1 MDEDIKYVIDS
12 SFMLAHLLPDEKV
25 SQVDKVFM
33 KYAQGKVFFSA
44 PYILPFEVIN
54 GLRSAAISK
63 RIDKNTAQ
71 ILIDDFLTVKIEF
84 QKVNFKR
91 TLAISFQNNCS
102 IYDAS
107 YITLSQDKN
116 LHLLA
121 LDEKLRK
128 LTSRKN

>member
-1 MDEDIKYVIDS
+1 MDEGIKYVIDS

-33 KYAQGKVFFSA
+33 KYAQGKVFFFA
-44 PYILPFEVIN
+44 PSILPFEVIN
-54 GLRSAAISK
+54 GLRSAVISK
-63 RIDKNTAQ
+63 RIDKKSANN
-71 ILIDDFLTVKIEF
+71 LINDFLNVKIDL
-84 QKVNFKR
+84 QKINFKNA
-91 TLAISFQNNCS
+91 LAISFKNNCS

-116 LHLLA
+116 LPLLT

>member
-1 MDEDIKYVIDS
+1 MDEDIKYIIDS
-12 SFMLAHLLPDEKV
+12 SFMLAHLLPDEKINE
-25 SQVDKVFM
+25 VDKVFTR
-33 KYAQGKVFFSA
+33 YAQGKVFFFA

-71 ILIDDFLTVKIEF
+71 ILIDDFLSVKIEF

-91 TLAISFQNNCS
+91 TLAVSFQSNCS

-107 YITLSQDKN
+107 YIY
-116 LHLLA
+116 LA
-121 LDEKLRK
+121 ESLNIPFLTLDEKLK
-128 LTSRKN
+128 KI

>member
-33 KYAQGKVFFSA
+33 KYAQGKVFFFA

-71 ILIDDFLTVKIEF
+71 ILIDDFLNVRITFKE
-84 QKVNFKR
+84 VNFQ
-91 TLAISFQNNCS
+91 TSLTISFQSNCS
-102 IYDAS
+102 VYDAS
-107 YITLSQDKN
+107 YLYLAEN
-116 LHLLA
+116 LNIPFLT
-121 LDEKLRK
+121 LDEKLKK
-128 LTSRKN
+128 LSIT

>member
-1 MDEDIKYVIDS
+1 MDEDTKYVIDS

-25 SQVDKVFM
+25 NKVDKIFE
-33 KYAQGKVFFSA
+33 KYAQGKVFFFA
-44 PYILPFEVIN
+44 PSILPFEVIN

-71 ILIDDFLTVKIEF
+71 ILIDDFLSVRIEF

-107 YITLSQDKN
+107 YITLSQDKK

-121 LDEKLRK
+121 LNEKLKK
-128 LTSRKN
+128 LSIT

>member
-1 MDEDIKYVIDS
+1 MDEDTKYVIDS

-25 SQVDKVFM
+25 NKVDNVFM
-33 KYAQGKVFFSA
+33 KYAQGKVFFFA

-54 GLRSAAISK
+54 GLRSAVISK

-71 ILIDDFLTVKIEF
+71 TLIDDFLSVKIEL
-84 QKVNFKR
+84 QKVNFKSA
-91 TLAISFQNNCS
+91 LAISFKNNCS

-116 LHLLA
+116 LRFLT
-121 LDEKLRK
+121 LDEKLK
-128 LTSRKN
+128 KTASRKN